1 MQIVVSAAGVAIMI
15 SVAAL
20 MEWFADA
27 QRASG
32 TTALRAPAVG
42 GGGRG

>member
-1 MQIVVSAAGVAIMI
+1 MQIAVSAAGIAIMI

-20 MEWFADA
+20 MEWFAAA

-32 TTALRAPAVG
+32 TTAPRAPAVG
-42 GGGRG
+42 GGARR